1 MNRSLQI
8 RAGLTAVIL
17 LFSLY
22 GLLPTFKALSISQA
36 EREAAKDNPERLEEI
51 AEIDAAAIR
60 RGLDLKGGMYLVL
73 EVDQAG
79 MNSSEAEDALLRVK
93 EIIYNRIDKF
103 GVSEPEITTFGS
115 SRIVVKLPGLQDPER
130 AKNLLGKTARLEFRM
145 VRPDTEIQAALEKMD
160 HLFLAD
166 AAVADTPDEADP
178 EAAAEPTEEEDLAAA
193 EGDTSA
199 ITEADTASTP
209 FGDLDDVL
217 GDDDSLAEAD
227 ETYLK
232 EHPFTGLI
240 IAQPGILSSTPLFV
254 EEKNVNRLQAMLDDP
269 RVARKLR
276 NMEFQMDME
285 PMNFGQGQMLRPLYL
300 IEAKSILTGDQLT
313 DALSAA
319 DPERPGS
326 WQVNFSLNNR
336 GARTFAKV
344 TGENV
349 GRFLAISLDGRISS
363 APVIQ
368 GKIPSGSGS
377 ISGNFSNAE
386 ASDLALLLRAGAL
399 PTDVYIAEERTVGPS
414 LGSDSI
420 RMGVNAAMYGSILV
434 VIFMLVYYRLSGVVI
449 VIALVSNI
457 IILMAI
463 LAQFDLVLTLPGIAG
478 IILTVGMA
486 VDANVLINERIREEL
501 RKDKTIRASVQ
512 SGYTN
517 ATRTIVDANVTTL
530 IAGGI
535 LLWFG
540 TGPIKGF
547 AVTLSIGIL
556 TSMFTALVMGV
567 APGESSPGKVGQDD
581 GILQGSQDQ
590 FRGRHEGRLHH
601 FGDPGS
607 RQRGHHAD
615 SQGAAAEHRFYRR
628 FGAAGEDGSGA
639 DGR

>member
-8 RAGLTAVIL
+8 RAGLTVVIL

-22 GLLPTFKALSISQA
+22 GLLPTFKALSISSA

-51 AEIDAAAIR
+51 AKIDAAAIR

-73 EVDQAG
+73 EVDQEG
-79 MNSSEAEDALLRVK
+79 MNSSEAEDALMRVR
-93 EIIYNRIDKF
+93 EILTNRIDKF

-145 VRPDTEIQAALEKMD
+145 VRPDTEIQGALDKLD
-160 HLFLAD
+160 QLFLVDAGLGESTEQAAAD
-166 AAVADTPDEADP
+166 SLVVEEPANESAEETDIAVAEQDTAGT
-178 EAAAEPTEEEDLAAA
+178 AET
-193 EGDTSA
+193 
-199 ITEADTASTP
+199 DTASSP
-209 FGDLDDVL
+209 FGDLDDIL
-217 GDDDSLAEAD
+217 GDEDAIAEVDEAYLA
-227 ETYLK
+227 
-232 EHPFTGLI
+232 EHPFTGLL
-240 IAQPGILSSTPLFV
+240 IAQQGILSSTPLFV
-254 EEKNVNRLQAMLDDP
+254 EEKNVARVQVMLDDP
-269 RVARKLR
+269 RTARKLR
-276 NMEFQMDME
+276 NMEFQLDME
-285 PMNFGQGQMLRPLYL
+285 PMDFGQGQMLRPLYL
-300 IEAKSILTGDQLT
+300 VESKSIITGDQLT
-313 DALSAA
+313 DALSTANP
-319 DPERPGS
+319 DRPGF

-377 ISGNFSNAE
+377 ISGNFTNNE

-399 PTDVYIAEERTVGPS
+399 PTDVFIAEERTVGPS

-420 RMGVNAAMYGSILV
+420 RMGVNAALYGSIMV
-434 VIFMLVYYRLSGVVI
+434 VIFILIYYRLSGVVT
-449 VIALVSNI
+449 VFALLSNI
-457 IILMAI
+457 IIMMAV

-512 SGYTN
+512 SGYAN
-517 ATRTIVDANVTTL
+517 ATRTIIDANVTTL

-556 TSMFTALVMGV
+556 TSMFTALVMTRV
-567 APGESSPGKVGQDD
+567 IMEFMTRK
-581 GILQGSQDQ
+581 QGRKKMSI
-590 FRGRHEGRLHH
+590 
-601 FGDPGS
+601 
-607 RQRGHHAD
+607 
-615 SQGAAAEHRFYRR
+615 
-628 FGAAGEDGSGA
+628 
-639 DGR
+639 

>member
-8 RAGLTAVIL
+8 RAGLTVVIL

-22 GLLPTFKALSISQA
+22 GLLPTFKALSISSA

-51 AEIDAAAIR
+51 AKIDAAAIR

-73 EVDQAG
+73 EVDQEG
-79 MNSSEAEDALLRVK
+79 MNSSEAEDALMRVR
-93 EIIYNRIDKF
+93 EILTNRIDKF

-145 VRPDTEIQAALEKMD
+145 VRPDTEIQGALDKLD
-160 HLFLAD
+160 QLFLVDAGLGESTEQAAAD
-166 AAVADTPDEADP
+166 SLVVEEPANEPAEETDIAVAEQDTAGT
-178 EAAAEPTEEEDLAAA
+178 AET
-193 EGDTSA
+193 
-199 ITEADTASTP
+199 DTASSP
-209 FGDLDDVL
+209 FGDLDDIL
-217 GDDDSLAEAD
+217 GDEDAIAEVDEAYLA
-227 ETYLK
+227 
-232 EHPFTGLI
+232 EHPFTGLL
-240 IAQPGILSSTPLFV
+240 IAQQGILSSTPLFV
-254 EEKNVNRLQAMLDDP
+254 EEKNVARVQAMLDDP
-269 RVARKLR
+269 RTARKLR
-276 NMEFQMDME
+276 NMEFQLDME
-285 PMNFGQGQMLRPLYL
+285 PMDFGQGQMLRPLYL
-300 IEAKSILTGDQLT
+300 VESKSIITGDQLT
-313 DALSAA
+313 DALSTANP
-319 DPERPGS
+319 DRPGF

-377 ISGNFSNAE
+377 ISGNFTNHE

-399 PTDVYIAEERTVGPS
+399 PTDVFIAEERTVGPS

-420 RMGVNAAMYGSILV
+420 RMGVNAALYGSIMV
-434 VIFMLVYYRLSGVVI
+434 VIFILIYYRLSGVVT
-449 VIALVSNI
+449 VFALLSNI
-457 IILMAI
+457 IIMMAV

-512 SGYTN
+512 SGYAN
-517 ATRTIVDANVTTL
+517 ATRTIIDANVTTL

-556 TSMFTALVMGV
+556 TSMFTALVMTRV
-567 APGESSPGKVGQDD
+567 IMEFMTRK
-581 GILQGSQDQ
+581 QGRKKMSI
-590 FRGRHEGRLHH
+590 
-601 FGDPGS
+601 
-607 RQRGHHAD
+607 
-615 SQGAAAEHRFYRR
+615 
-628 FGAAGEDGSGA
+628 
-639 DGR
+639 

>member
-8 RAGLTAVIL
+8 RAGLTVVIL

-22 GLLPTFKALSISQA
+22 GLLPTFKALSISSA

-51 AEIDAAAIR
+51 AKIDAAAIR

-73 EVDQAG
+73 EVDQEG
-79 MNSSEAEDALLRVK
+79 MNSSEAEDALMRVR
-93 EIIYNRIDKF
+93 EILTNRIDKF

-145 VRPDTEIQAALEKMD
+145 VRPDTEIQGALDKLD
-160 HLFLAD
+160 QLFLVDAGLGESTEQAAAD
-166 AAVADTPDEADP
+166 SLVVEEPANEPAEETDIAVAEQDTAGT
-178 EAAAEPTEEEDLAAA
+178 AET
-193 EGDTSA
+193 
-199 ITEADTASTP
+199 DTASSP
-209 FGDLDDVL
+209 FGDLDDIL
-217 GDDDSLAEAD
+217 GDEDAIAEVDEAYLA
-227 ETYLK
+227 
-232 EHPFTGLI
+232 EHPFTGLL
-240 IAQPGILSSTPLFV
+240 IAQQGILSSTPLFV
-254 EEKNVNRLQAMLDDP
+254 EEKNVARVQAMLDDP
-269 RVARKLR
+269 RTARKLR
-276 NMEFQMDME
+276 NMEFQLDME
-285 PMNFGQGQMLRPLYL
+285 PMDFGQGQMLRPLYL
-300 IEAKSILTGDQLT
+300 VESKSIITGDQLT
-313 DALSAA
+313 DALSTANP
-319 DPERPGS
+319 DRPGF

-336 GARTFAKV
+336 GARSFAKV

-349 GRFLAISLDGRISS
+349 GRFLAISLDGRMSS

-377 ISGNFSNAE
+377 ISGNFTNHE

-399 PTDVYIAEERTVGPS
+399 PTDVFIAEERTVGPS

-420 RMGVNAAMYGSILV
+420 RMGVNAALYGSIMV
-434 VIFMLVYYRLSGVVI
+434 VIFILIYYRLSGVVT
-449 VIALVSNI
+449 VFALLSNI
-457 IILMAI
+457 IIMMAV

-512 SGYTN
+512 SGYAN
-517 ATRTIVDANVTTL
+517 ATRTIIDANVTTL

-556 TSMFTALVMGV
+556 TSMFTALVMTRV
-567 APGESSPGKVGQDD
+567 IMEFMTRK
-581 GILQGSQDQ
+581 QGRKKMSI
-590 FRGRHEGRLHH
+590 
-601 FGDPGS
+601 
-607 RQRGHHAD
+607 
-615 SQGAAAEHRFYRR
+615 
-628 FGAAGEDGSGA
+628 
-639 DGR
+639 

>member
-8 RAGLTAVIL
+8 RAGLTAAIL

-22 GLLPTFKALSISQA
+22 GLLPTFKALSISPA
-36 EREAAKDNPERLEEI
+36 EREAAKDNPERLAEI
-51 AEIDAAAIR
+51 AEIDAGAIR

-73 EVDQAG
+73 EVDQKG
-79 MNSSEAEDALLRVK
+79 MNASEAEDAQMRVK
-93 EIIYNRIDKF
+93 EILYNRIDKF

-130 AKNLLGKTARLEFRM
+130 AKKLLGKTARLEFRL
-145 VRPDTEIQAALEKMD
+145 VRPDTEIQGALEKLD
-160 HLFLAD
+160 KLFLVD
-166 AAVADTPDEADP
+166 AAAADTTETATETGSAEDAADP
-178 EAAAEPTEEEDLAAA
+178 QEVAAA
-193 EGDTSA
+193 EGDTA
-199 ITEADTASTP
+199 ATAEIDTASSP

-217 GDDDSLAEAD
+217 GGDDSLEVAD
-227 ETYLK
+227 EAYLK
-232 EHPFTGLI
+232 EHPFTGLL
-240 IAQPGILSSTPLFV
+240 IAQPGVLASTPLFV
-254 EEKNVNRLQAMLDDP
+254 EEKNVDRLQAMLDDH
-269 RVARKLR
+269 RTARKLR
-276 NMEFQMDME
+276 TMEFQLEMD

-300 IEAKSILTGDQLT
+300 IEAKSVITGDQLT
-313 DALSAA
+313 DALSTANP
-319 DPERPGS
+319 DRPGS

-377 ISGNFSNAE
+377 ITGNFTNAE

-420 RMGVNAAMYGSILV
+420 RMGVTAAMYGSIMV
-434 VIFMLVYYRLSGVVI
+434 IIFMLVYYRQAGIVI

-457 IILMAI
+457 IILMAV

-512 SGYTN
+512 SGYSN
-517 ATRTIVDANVTTL
+517 ATRTIIDANVTTL

-556 TSMFTALVMGV
+556 TSMFTALIMTRVIM
-567 APGESSPGKVGQDD
+567 ELMTRK
-581 GILQGSQDQ
+581 QGRKKLSI
-590 FRGRHEGRLHH
+590 
-601 FGDPGS
+601 
-607 RQRGHHAD
+607 
-615 SQGAAAEHRFYRR
+615 
-628 FGAAGEDGSGA
+628 
-639 DGR
+639 

>member
-8 RAGLTAVIL
+8 RAGLTVVIL

-22 GLLPTFKALSISQA
+22 GLLPTFKALSISSA

-51 AEIDAAAIR
+51 AKIDAAAIR

-73 EVDQAG
+73 EVDQEG
-79 MNSSEAEDALLRVK
+79 MNSSEAEDALMRVR
-93 EIIYNRIDKF
+93 EILTNRIDKF

-145 VRPDTEIQAALEKMD
+145 VRPDTEIQGALDKLD
-160 HLFLAD
+160 QLFLVDAGLGESTEQAAAD
-166 AAVADTPDEADP
+166 SLVVEEPANEPAEETDIAVAEQDTAGT
-178 EAAAEPTEEEDLAAA
+178 AET
-193 EGDTSA
+193 
-199 ITEADTASTP
+199 DTASSP
-209 FGDLDDVL
+209 FGDLDDIL
-217 GDDDSLAEAD
+217 GDEDAIAEVDEAYLA
-227 ETYLK
+227 
-232 EHPFTGLI
+232 EHPFTGLL
-240 IAQPGILSSTPLFV
+240 IAQQGILSSTPLFV
-254 EEKNVNRLQAMLDDP
+254 EEKNVARVQAMLDDP
-269 RVARKLR
+269 RTARKLR
-276 NMEFQMDME
+276 NMEFQLDME
-285 PMNFGQGQMLRPLYL
+285 PMDFGQGQMLRPLYL
-300 IEAKSILTGDQLT
+300 VESKSIITGDQLT
-313 DALSAA
+313 DALSTANP
-319 DPERPGS
+319 DRPGF

-377 ISGNFSNAE
+377 ISGNFTNNE

-399 PTDVYIAEERTVGPS
+399 PTDVFIAEERTVGPS

-420 RMGVNAAMYGSILV
+420 RMGVNAALYGSIMV
-434 VIFMLVYYRLSGVVI
+434 VIFILIYYRLSGVVT
-449 VIALVSNI
+449 VFALLSNI
-457 IILMAI
+457 IIMMAV

-512 SGYTN
+512 SGYAN
-517 ATRTIVDANVTTL
+517 ATRTIIDANVTTL

-556 TSMFTALVMGV
+556 TSMFTALVMTRV
-567 APGESSPGKVGQDD
+567 IMEFMTRK
-581 GILQGSQDQ
+581 QGRKKMSI
-590 FRGRHEGRLHH
+590 
-601 FGDPGS
+601 
-607 RQRGHHAD
+607 
-615 SQGAAAEHRFYRR
+615 
-628 FGAAGEDGSGA
+628 
-639 DGR
+639 